1 MNTPKHT
8 PGPWETYGDDKSD
21 IRPATKAGKNRII
34 AQCPGYKTER
44 QANARLIAAAPDL
57 LEALQRAVACG
68 IVPTTSVLDGGA
80 ASYSE
85 QVRTADA
92 IRAAIAKAT
101 GEQQ

>member
-44 QANARLIAAAPDL
+44 QANARLIAAAPEL
-57 LEALQRAVACG
+57 LEALQSLYGMGEWQRTITEEMGSTVGRAYAK
-68 IVPTTSVLDGGA
+68 A
-80 ASYSE
+80 
-85 QVRTADA
+85 
-92 IRAAIAKAT
+92 RAAIQKAI
-101 GEQQ
+101 QP